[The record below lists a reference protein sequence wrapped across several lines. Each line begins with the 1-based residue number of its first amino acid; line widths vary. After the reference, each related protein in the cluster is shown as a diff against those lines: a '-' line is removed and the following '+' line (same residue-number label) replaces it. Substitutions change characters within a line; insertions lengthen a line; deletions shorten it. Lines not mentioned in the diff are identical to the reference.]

1 MDGKIWPLEV
11 YTIVNVNNVGSEKDY
26 TLKEE
31 IENDQ
36 QWGNESIVT
45 KLVHIIKIIQHLTF
59 D

>member
-1 MDGKIWPLEV
+1 MDGKTRPLEV
-11 YTIVNVNNVGSEKDY
+11 YTRVNVNNVGSEKDY